1 MDAQTVAEQMP
12 QNLDGQTRQTEGRTN
27 LHQAKAGG
35 RSEAEPTPVSPP
47 LGLTSGEAL
56 AYSMGKQAAKDKSL
70 ANPQFSTYAE
80 RIWYR
85 AGWLEEM
92 KHNT

>member
-1 MDAQTVAEQMP
+1 MDA
-12 QNLDGQTRQTEGRTN
+12 QTRQTEGKTD

-35 RSEAEPTPVSPP
+35 KSEAEPTPP

-56 AYSMGKQAAKDKSL
+56 AYSMGKQAAKDKSF

-85 AGWLEEM
+85 AGWLVEM
-92 KHNT
+92 KHNTWVKLRRRSRLE